1 MKWFT
6 GDWHLGHQN
15 VLKFDKRPFTTLKKM
30 NEGLIKNINDNVKK
44 DDTLYVL
51 GDVAFKV
58 NQVNYIES
66 FVDKIIC
73 DRMILILGNHDK
85 FKPFDYIEIGFESVH
100 TSLEIPE
107 GYILVHDPS
116 IAGCLINRKF
126 ICAHVHLL
134 FKHLNNCVN
143 VGCPVWNYRP
153 VSMIQIE
160 ELFNL
165 EEGGKDE
172 LQQMV

>member
-30 NEGLIKNINDNVKK
+30 NVALIENINDNVKK
-44 DDTLYVL
+44 DDVLYVL

-66 FVDKIIC
+66 FIDKIVC

-85 FKPFDYIEIGFESVH
+85 FKPFDYVEIGFESVH

-107 GYILVHDPS
+107 GYILIHDPA
-116 IAGCLINRKF
+116 IAGCLIDRKF

-134 FKHLNNCVN
+134 FKYTNNCVN
-143 VGCPVWNYRP
+143 VGCPVWDYKP
-153 VSMIQIE
+153 VSLDQIE
-160 ELFNL
+160 ELFNSV
-165 EEGGKDE
+165 EGEIHE
-172 LQQMV
+172 LQ